1 VTAVQVPAELVG
13 PLTALA
19 YSVDQAGRYL
29 RAGHSVYDVTAMLAE
44 IVTELRALLPQPVA
58 TCPNCGHQDADHAGD
73 GCAHGADRGQLDCDC
88 PFSPPAVVA
97 VRRLIAAERDSVLM
111 GGVR

>member
-1 VTAVQVPAELVG
+1 VSAVEVPTELIERWVHNLTGALDYLDNGSLGAAEVRRLVG
-13 PLTALA
+13 MVHA
-19 YSVDQAGRYL
+19 D
-29 RAGHSVYDVTAMLAE
+29 
-44 IVTELRALLPQPVA
+44 LRALLPQPVA